1 MKWRHILLV
10 SILTTGCGMTV
21 GLRPAGEAAGP
32 VAAEAISVR
41 RGETVVAGVTVTTL
55 PDGARV
61 ATPAIDRETPTDPP
75 VADSST
81 ETPATTV
88 AQATPAGESPTT
100 SVPGPTTT
108 TGPEATTTT
117 TSAPTTTIP
126 AVPPSSTVS
135 LPEFEDIGTVFS
147 ADDDFVTHD
156 CDGGDV
162 TIAGDA
168 GTYTLEGVCRAVLV
182 RGSFNTVFVDEL
194 GAIDLTGTL
203 NAVVYGAGTPT
214 VNDWDGDNIV
224 TGG

>member
-1 MKWRHILLV
+1 
-10 SILTTGCGMTV
+10 MTV
-21 GLRPAGEAAGP
+21 GLRPAGEAVGP

-55 PDGARV
+55 RV
-61 ATPAIDRETPTDPP
+61 DTRVDAPESDRDLPAEPP
-75 VADSST
+75 VADSDA
-81 ETPATTV
+81 ETPATTF
-88 AQATPAGESPTT
+88 APRTPSDESTTT
-100 SVPGPTTT
+100 SVPGPTTS
-108 TGPEATTTT
+108 TGPEETTTT
-117 TSAPTTTIP
+117 TSAPTTTI
-126 AVPPSSTVS
+126 ATVPPSSTVS

-156 CDGGDV
+156 CNGGDV